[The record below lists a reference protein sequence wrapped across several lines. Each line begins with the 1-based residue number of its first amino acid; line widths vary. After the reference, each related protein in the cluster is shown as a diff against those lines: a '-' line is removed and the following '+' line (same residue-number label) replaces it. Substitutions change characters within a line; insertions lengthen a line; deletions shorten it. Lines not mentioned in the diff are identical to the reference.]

1 MLNKPSLSSVLCRL
15 ALILCG
21 ITLLAACSG
30 LRTPPA
36 QAVHLYALDA
46 RASVPSRLVASDVVL
61 ALSMPRANPGF
72 DTSQIAYQRQPHQI
86 EYFALNRW
94 LDTPA
99 HMLEPLLFQS
109 LEQSRG
115 FSAVVRTP
123 GLVTAKIRLDTELI
137 RLQQD
142 FTSKPSRVQLTL
154 RAQLVDISAK
164 RVLAVKVFDVIEN
177 ATSDDAQGGVAAA
190 NLALKNTLD
199 QVLDFCLKATTSL

>member
-1 MLNKPSLSSVLCRL
+1 LHTLDAHASV
-15 ALILCG
+15 
-21 ITLLAACSG
+21 
-30 LRTPPA
+30 
-36 QAVHLYALDA
+36 VA
-46 RASVPSRLVASDVVL
+46 RASSSDVVL
-61 ALSMPRANPGF
+61 ALSMPRASPGF
-72 DTSQIAYQRQPHQI
+72 DTTQMAYQRQPHQI

-99 HMLEPLLFQS
+99 HMLEPLLLQS

-142 FTSKPSRVQLTL
+142 FTSKPSRIQLTL

-164 RVLAVKVFDVIEN
+164 RVLAVKVFDVVEN
-177 ATSDDAQGGVAAA
+177 AASDDAQGGVAAA
-190 NLALKNTLD
+190 NLALKSALD
-199 QVLDFCLKATTSL
+199 QVLDFCLKAPANF